1 MDDHDEPANVT
12 SSPEV
17 ALESR
22 GFVLLRWLRTF
33 GQAFAPVRTAGGFA
47 RSTRLGPPIGFLF
60 TSWLLFAFAQGIV
73 PFTHTLRFGDRFSVQ
88 LLGDATRDAIVLDV
102 LRAGGISLLV
112 QGAVLVAMVASFAS
126 LCRAYGH
133 VPEGAASLT
142 NSAADDPDVLRR
154 FAVRALLYRAF
165 LLPLGGAFGVP
176 SWIVYWG
183 APADVEPGIGL
194 AVLLVTLAGGPL
206 MLAFVGLRHAARR
219 SCGVGPLASFAVVAV
234 PFVLGFVV
242 EQVLVGEGLGG
253 LLEPWLP
260 DVPPAPEPVG

>member
-1 MDDHDEPANVT
+1 MEDHDEPVNVT

-22 GFVLLRWLRTF
+22 GFVLARWLRTF

-47 RSTRLGPPIGFLF
+47 RSTRLGPPIVFLF
-60 TSWLLFAFAQGIV
+60 TSWLLFAFAQGII
-73 PFTHTLRFGDRFSVQ
+73 PFTHTLHFGDRFSVQ
-88 LLGDATRDAIVLDV
+88 LVGGATRDTIVLDV
-102 LRAGGISLLV
+102 LRAGGIAILV
-112 QGAVLVAMVASFAS
+112 QGAVLVAMLASFAS

-142 NSAADDPDVLRR
+142 DSAADDHDALRR

-165 LLPLGGAFGVP
+165 LLPLGGAFGAP
-176 SWIVYWG
+176 GWIVRWG
-183 APADVEPGIGL
+183 APAGVEPGIGL
-194 AVLLVTLAGGPL
+194 AVLFVTLTGGPL

-242 EQVLVGEGLGG
+242 EQVLVGERLGG
-253 LLEPWLP
+253 LLDPWLP